1 MEETKL
7 TINDIARMLREQAP
21 YSPRFIKL
29 NLGNGKEIV
38 WEIEPRSGIYNLK
51 EEKEEVAEAEEP
63 KDTLDENPEEEVK
76 E

>member
-38 WEIEPRSGIYNLK
+38 WEIEARTGVYNLK
-51 EEKEEVAEAEEP
+51 EEKEE
-63 KDTLDENPEEEVK
+63 
-76 E
+76 